1 MQEFSGLSPD
11 KATFEDLHRF
21 ATETVVW
28 MEELASSVSDRSQ
41 PVHNGAWVTQLT
53 EITMPAAT

>member
-11 KATFEDLHRF
+11 EATFEDLHRF
-21 ATETVVW
+21 ETETVVW

-41 PVHNGAWVTQLT
+41 PIHNGEWVTQPT
-53 EITMPAAT
+53 EIPMPIAT